1 MEMTEAP
8 KNDAPSDLDIEAAR
22 WFFQNSVDVFALLR
36 GGQIARINPA
46 WPELTGWSVEETIGR
61 RIEDFVHPADSNVV
75 LDIVSALRAHGHARG
90 EHRILHR
97 DGHAIWVRARAKKA
111 ASDATVIV
119 LEDVT
124 DEHVRRLDS
133 ADAVHTNELLREAAG
148 VFIWRFDPDTGLY
161 DIDPDL
167 SRPGSVGTSGNRQIT
182 ADEMTAEIH
191 PEDQE
196 MVGKA
201 FFRSLAT
208 GEPQVIEYRH
218 TRGGGG
224 WASVRA
230 AWRGLRKVESGAWQ
244 VLGLTQD
251 VSEVAEARDAAL
263 AAAEAKSQFL
273 ANMSHE
279 IRTPMNGVLGVLHL
293 LKSEAL
299 SDDGRRLLGEAVGC
313 GQMLSELL
321 NDVIDF
327 SRIEAGKLEMNAEA
341 VDPAAV
347 LASVGGLLRPQAE
360 SAGLWLHVHAEQGR
374 GWSSLDPVRLRQVL
388 FNLIGNAVK
397 FTVRGGVDARLIRSE
412 RDGVTRLR
420 FEISD
425 SGVGISDEAQADLF
439 QRFHQADG
447 STTRR
452 FGGSGLGLAISRRL
466 AELMGG
472 EIGMHSTH
480 GQGST
485 FWLEIAAPAVAEP
498 VVEIS
503 TPGALLDGLRVL
515 VVEDNPTNR
524 LIATRLLEHL
534 GAQVETADDGR
545 MGVDAVARGPFDL
558 IFMDVQM
565 PVMDGVEATRLIR
578 AMSGP
583 ASRTPILAMTANAL
597 QHQTDAYL
605 AAGMNGVVSKPLSP
619 GALIAR
625 IAEVLSDRDDDGDVA
640 AA

>member
-8 KNDAPSDLDIEAAR
+8 KNDAPSELDIEAAR

-61 RIEDFVHPADSNVV
+61 RIEDFVHPADHDLVRG
-75 LDIVSALRAHGHARG
+75 IVSALRTEGQARG

-97 DGHAIWVRARAKKA
+97 DGRVIWVRSRAKRA

-148 VFIWRFDPDTGLY
+148 VFIWRFDPGTGLY

-167 SRPGSVGTSGNRQIT
+167 SRPGSVGSSGNRQIT
-182 ADEMTAEIH
+182 TDEMIAEIH

-196 MVGKA
+196 KVGKA
-201 FFRSLAT
+201 FYRTLAT

-218 TRGGGG
+218 TRGDGG
-224 WASVRA
+224 WACLRA
-230 AWRGLRKVESGAWQ
+230 AWRGLRKLESGAWQ

-263 AAAEAKSQFL
+263 AAAEAKAQFL

-293 LKSEAL
+293 LKGEPL
-299 SDDGRRLLGEAVGC
+299 SDDARRLLGEAVGC

-327 SRIEAGKLEMNAEA
+327 SRIEAGRLDMNPEA

-360 SAGLWLHVHAEQGR
+360 AAGLWLHVHAEQGQ
-374 GWSSLDPVRLRQVL
+374 GWFSVDPVRLRQVL

-397 FTVRGGVDARLIRSE
+397 FTVKGGVDARLIRSD
-412 RDGVTRLR
+412 RDGEARLR
-420 FEISD
+420 FEITD
-425 SGVGISDEAQADLF
+425 SGVGISEEAQADLF

-472 EIGMHSTH
+472 EVGMRSTP
-480 GQGST
+480 GVGST

-498 VVEIS
+498 AVES
-503 TPGALLDGLRVL
+503 SAPGALLEGLRVL

-534 GAQVETADDGR
+534 GAQVETAEDGR
-545 MGVDAVARGPFDL
+545 TGVDAVAHAPFDL
-558 IFMDVQM
+558 IFMDIQM
-565 PVMDGVEATRLIR
+565 PVMDGVQATRLIR
-578 AMSGP
+578 SMSGP
-583 ASRTPILAMTANAL
+583 ASATPILAMTANAL

-619 GALIAR
+619 GTLVAR
-625 IAEVLSDRDDDGDVA
+625 IAAVLSDADGDA
-640 AA
+640 AAA